1 MTKFYTLKETCKILR
16 CSERWLRYKKHE
28 IGYVRFGKKILFPEA
43 KLKEFIANHFYQS
56 QSYKRENKWA
66 I

>member
-1 MTKFYTLKETCKILR
+1 MKFYTLKEACEILR
-16 CSERWLRYKKHE
+16 CSDRWIRYRKAE
-28 IGYVRFGKKILFPEA
+28 IGYVRLGNKILFPEEN
-43 KLKEFIANHFYQS
+43 LKEFIANHFYQS